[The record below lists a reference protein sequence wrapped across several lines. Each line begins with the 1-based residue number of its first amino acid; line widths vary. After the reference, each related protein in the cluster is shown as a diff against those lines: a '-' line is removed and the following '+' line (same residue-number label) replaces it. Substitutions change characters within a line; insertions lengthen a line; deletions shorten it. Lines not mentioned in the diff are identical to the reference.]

1 MRTFGTLEYALV
13 LGYLL
18 LVAGVGSAFYRKKS
32 TSKEYFLGGRSIAW
46 LPVGI
51 SIMAADLSAISVMGT
66 PAWGYRHNLELLVAV
81 FGYPLV
87 AVIVIYVFI
96 PFYSRLNLYTAYE
109 YLEKRFDIRVRL
121 LTSFL
126 FQVLRGAHV
135 AIVIYAPS
143 LVINLVTGLPVW
155 KCILLMG
162 LFTTFY
168 TYLGGMKAVIW
179 TSVIQFCTVML
190 GMVLIPVFALRHIP
204 GGLGVTYQTALDAG
218 RLKLF
223 NFATNPAELTSF
235 WTCFLGGMVLHL
247 TPLATDQAILQSL
260 FTTKSVKECNQSI
273 ITKAVLVIPTTLLL
287 FLVGTALFVFY
298 HFNPTHIGKLTIDD
312 AIMPFFAVNTLPGP
326 IAALII
332 AAIFAA
338 SMAVMSAGVNS
349 LTTATTMDFYRRLFH
364 PQESPQHY
372 AKVGRIGAACW
383 GLGMTLLALFAGRL
397 GALALAYNKVS
408 SFVSGPL
415 LGIFVLAT
423 TTARA
428 TATGSLIGG
437 AAGSVV
443 VAFVGLETR
452 WSFFWQGPIGLAV
465 TVVTGYLVSC
475 LMSPP
480 PASKVRG
487 LVMGQG
493 NVEEALTDHE
503 GS

>member
-1 MRTFGTLEYALV
+1 MRPFGTLEYALV

-18 LVAGVGSAFYRKKS
+18 LVAGVGSAFYRKES

-66 PAWGYRHNLELLVAV
+66 PAWGYSHNLELLVAV

-96 PFYSRLNLYTAYE
+96 PFYAGLNLYTAYE
-109 YLEKRFDIRVRL
+109 YLERRFDIRVRL

-135 AIVIYAPS
+135 ALVIYAPS

-190 GMVLIPVFALRHIP
+190 GMTLILVFALRHIP
-204 GGLGVTYQTALDAG
+204 GGLGVAYHTALDAG

-235 WTCFLGGMVLHL
+235 WACFFGGMVLHL
-247 TPLATDQAILQSL
+247 APLATDQAILQSL
-260 FTTKSVKECNQSI
+260 FTTKSVKACNQSI

-298 HFNPTHIGKLTIDD
+298 HFHSRQISKLTIDD
-312 AIMPFFAVNTLPGP
+312 AVMPFFAINTLPGP
-326 IAALII
+326 IAALIV

-338 SMAVMSAGVNS
+338 SMAVMSGGINS
-349 LTTATTMDFYRRLFH
+349 LTTATTIDFYKRLFRPH
-364 PQESPQHY
+364 ESPQQY
-372 AKVGRIGAACW
+372 TRVGRVGTACW
-383 GLGMTLLALFAGRL
+383 GLGMTLLALCAGRL

-408 SFVSGPL
+408 SYISGPL
-415 LGIFVLAT
+415 LGIFLLAT
-423 TTARA
+423 TTART
-428 TATGSLIGG
+428 TATGSLIG
-437 AAGSVV
+437 AVTGSAV
-443 VAFVGLETR
+443 VACISLETH
-452 WSFFWQGPIGLAV
+452 WSFFCLGPIGVVA

-475 LMSPP
+475 FMSPP
-480 PASKVRG
+480 PASKIRG

-493 NVEEALTDHE
+493 NVAEALADHE
-503 GS
+503 AA